1 METLV
6 TKKVSIVLPLII
18 ERNME
23 YKDRILQKAT
33 DLFMRYGIR
42 SITMDEIAAQLG
54 ISKKTIY
61 QFFTDKDEIVEAVVN
76 QQCKK
81 NELECIEFRKNSE
94 NAVHAIVIA
103 MQETEEML
111 SGMNPLIMYD
121 LEKHHPKS
129 FKRFKDFKYQFF
141 FKEIKENLQRG
152 IEEEL
157 YRPDLIID
165 IVAKHRIESAFM
177 GFNQDLFPHSRYNM
191 GDVINELG
199 YLFLYSITT
208 LKGRKM
214 IEKYIQKNVQKNKHG
229 LYE

>member
-1 METLV
+1 MEN
-6 TKKVSIVLPLII
+6 K
-18 ERNME
+18 E
-23 YKDRILQKAT
+23 RILQKAT

-61 QFFTDKDEIVEAVVN
+61 QFFTDKDEIVEAVVD
-76 QQCKK
+76 QQIKK
-81 NELECIEFRKNSE
+81 NELECCEFRSNSE
-94 NAVHAIVIA
+94 NAVHAIFIA
-103 MQETEEML
+103 LKETEEML

-129 FKRFKDFKYQFF
+129 YKKFKDFKYHFF
-141 FKEIKENLQRG
+141 YKEIKENLQRG

-157 YRPDLIID
+157 YRADINID

-177 GFNQDLFPHSRYNM
+177 GFNQDVFPHNRYRM
-191 GDVINELG
+191 SDVLSEIA
-199 YLFLYSITT
+199 YLFLYSVTT

-214 IEKYIQKNVQKNKHG
+214 IEKYMQKIVQKNKHG
-229 LYE
+229 MYE